1 MIKNPREIVS
11 QWILTIENQDQ
22 IQQNGIDLTLW
33 EISIIR
39 PWENILTKNERKH
52 TERVPVEFDDEWGV
66 ILWKGEYDILFAEKI
81 NLPNWI
87 CSYVVQRST
96 LNRGWNFTTSGWY
109 DAGFS
114 GPMGWV
120 LHITQGSLKIQKW
133 VRIAQMVFLSAE
145 QWDLY
150 EWVYNWARTV

>member
-1 MIKNPREIVS
+1 MIKNPREIIN
-11 QWILTIENQDQ
+11 QWILIIENEDQ

-33 EISIIR
+33 EISKIT
-39 PWENILTKNERKH
+39 PWENILTKDERRHTDREIIDFNE
-52 TERVPVEFDDEWGV
+52 EWCV
-66 ILWKGEYDILFAEKI
+66 VLWIGEYDILFAEKI

-87 CSYVVQRST
+87 CSYVVPRST

-120 LHITQGSLKIQKW
+120 LHITQWTLKIQKW
-133 VRIAQMVFLSAE
+133 VRIAQMIFLSAE

-150 EWVYNWARTV
+150 EWVYNWTRTV